1 MNYTWKILSIK
12 ANDQGLITQAQYH
25 ARVAEDDAAVETEG
39 TWFFKGQR
47 LVVPF
52 TKVTEDEM
60 TEFAE
65 RFLPLLNPKLIK
77 MITDENGELLAF
89 IIAMADLSEAIK
101 NSRGRILPFGWARI
115 FWAMKT
121 RKIPSTKLRCF

>member
-25 ARVAEDDAAVETEG
+25 ARIAKDDMGVETEG

-52 TKVTEDEM
+52 TKVTEDM
-60 TEFAE
+60 VVGWIKTESDDLIEKRMAQQLKNLAAKSE
-65 RFLPLLNPKLIK
+65 TPLPWMPQVFKP
-77 MITDENGELLAF
+77 TFEE
-89 IIAMADLSEAIK
+89 
-101 NSRGRILPFGWARI
+101 
-115 FWAMKT
+115 
-121 RKIPSTKLRCF
+121 

>member
-25 ARVAEDDAAVETEG
+25 ARVAQDDMAVETEG

-52 TKVTEDEM
+52 EKVTEEM
-60 TEFAE
+60 IVGWIKTESDGVIEARMAQQIKNLAE
-65 RFLPLLNPKLIK
+65 RFETPLPWAPQVFKPKF
-77 MITDENGELLAF
+77 EE
-89 IIAMADLSEAIK
+89 
-101 NSRGRILPFGWARI
+101 
-115 FWAMKT
+115 
-121 RKIPSTKLRCF
+121 